1 MVITYNIIVQDIH
14 LAKRCYDMAAETS
27 LDAKV
32 PVFLA
37 LTKLNLYHTV
47 NYYYTVRFNINI

>member
-1 MVITYNIIVQDIH
+1 
-14 LAKRCYDMAAETS
+14 MAAETS

-37 LTKLNLYHTV
+37 LTKLSLFHTF
-47 NYYYTVRFNINI
+47 NSYYNVSIQRYLI

>member
-1 MVITYNIIVQDIH
+1 
-14 LAKRCYDMAAETS
+14 MAAETS

-47 NYYYTVRFNINI
+47 NHYYTVRFNVVIV

>member
-1 MVITYNIIVQDIH
+1 
-14 LAKRCYDMAAETS
+14 MAAETS

-37 LTKLNLYHTV
+37 LTKLNLFHMV
-47 NYYYTVRFNINI
+47 NNYYTVRI